1 MLPGEAGPV
10 AAEAPGYSDR
20 VLWPFTK
27 KLPSSSSVSG
37 PPREAAAAGMT
48 ASTGGIAQSR
58 ETRRWNGCAFMGC
71 LPCCWLNVTPSGW
84 SSICPQPGATPAVK
98 TSHMEKDERE
108 IRALIETWMA
118 ATKAGDVETVLG
130 LMTDDVVFLVPGR
143 PPMGRS
149 EFAAAAKTQAQGAA
163 PRIDGASEIR
173 EIKVLGDWA
182 YLWTR

>member
-1 MLPGEAGPV
+1 
-10 AAEAPGYSDR
+10 
-20 VLWPFTK
+20 
-27 KLPSSSSVSG
+27 
-37 PPREAAAAGMT
+37 
-48 ASTGGIAQSR
+48 
-58 ETRRWNGCAFMGC
+58 
-71 LPCCWLNVTPSGW
+71 
-84 SSICPQPGATPAVK
+84 
-98 TSHMEKDERE
+98 MEKDERE

-149 EFAAAAKTQAQGAA
+149 EFAAAAKTQAKGAA

-182 YLWTR
+182 YLWTRLSVTVTPSGGAPTKRAGHTLSVLKKVNGKWLLARDANMLAPEA